1 MSLDSIHLSSAEQT
15 NLKQKD
21 SLERI
26 ATELLGFREPEECK
40 TVPNMY
46 IYIKPNTP
54 DDKIQEIL
62 EAV

>member
-40 TVPNMY
+40 TIPNMY

-54 DDKIQEIL
+54 DEKI
-62 EAV
+62 